1 MSIKLEYSTT
11 AQCKPES
18 VWQAFTEV
26 DRWPEWSDL
35 FAKASWVEG
44 DPWQLGSKLLLEV
57 GQPAAK
63 VKATVSESAA
73 PNRATWSGNVMGVTI
88 EHRFEFL
95 PEPEGTL
102 MQSKIELSGPA
113 TFFINGDMQKKGL
126 EMFSNWFDSMKAQAE
141 KLGAKSSAIV

>member
-11 AQCKPES
+11 AQCKLES
-18 VWQAFTEV
+18 VWQTFTEV
-26 DRWPEWSDL
+26 DRWPEWSSL
-35 FAKASWVEG
+35 FAKASWIEG
-44 DPWQLGSKLLLEV
+44 DPWQVGSKLLLEV
-57 GQPAAK
+57 AQPAAK

-73 PNRATWSGNVMGVTI
+73 PNRAVWSGNVMGVTI

-95 PEPEGTL
+95 AQADDSTL

-126 EMFSNWFDSMKAQAE
+126 EMFSNWFDSMKTQAE
-141 KLGAKSSAIV
+141 KIDTVAV